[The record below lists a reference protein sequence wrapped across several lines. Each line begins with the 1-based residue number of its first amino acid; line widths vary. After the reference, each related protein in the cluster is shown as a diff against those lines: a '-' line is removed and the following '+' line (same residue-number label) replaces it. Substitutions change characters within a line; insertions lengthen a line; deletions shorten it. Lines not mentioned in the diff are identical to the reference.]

1 MGRLQQATSPAKAAQ
16 QAHPLCMQG
25 MWRGGRG
32 HYTWEVQEQQHHH
45 QLRKLGGWAGVHPLA
60 WKGSLCQ
67 LKDPPTALAFSPP
80 GHCKVCPWC
89 EHVGVGP
96 CWDRGRLLRPLQSTF
111 HVWCCDIAAC
121 RSTCLLGHGV
131 CGASRSHPLAWAGQ
145 SKGWWS
151 PEQSSRVHFVSVCH
165 VCPCGCGQQLPRS
178 QLEKGAGSAGDP
190 AHVLLLMWWWWC
202 GALLVAGG

>member
-1 MGRLQQATSPAKAAQ
+1 
-16 QAHPLCMQG
+16 MQG

-89 EHVGVGP
+89 
-96 CWDRGRLLRPLQSTF
+96 
-111 HVWCCDIAAC
+111 AC
-121 RSTCLLGHGV
+121 GG
-131 CGASRSHPLAWAGQ
+131 
-145 SKGWWS
+145 
-151 PEQSSRVHFVSVCH
+151 
-165 VCPCGCGQQLPRS
+165 
-178 QLEKGAGSAGDP
+178 
-190 AHVLLLMWWWWC
+190 
-202 GALLVAGG
+202 GALLGPGQAPPPPPKHLSRVVLQ